1 LAISQVIKVNL
12 YNICLLYVLKK
23 FFLLLCGMMSYFLFS
38 ISPHIYFYLDL
49 HMFMLLYLACCNLSS
64 LPSLLYINKKILSSM
79 AISPLLLLLLAVA
92 ARDKE

>member
-1 LAISQVIKVNL
+1 
-12 YNICLLYVLKK
+12 
-23 FFLLLCGMMSYFLFS
+23 
-38 ISPHIYFYLDL
+38 
-49 HMFMLLYLACCNLSS
+49 MFMLLYLACCNLSS